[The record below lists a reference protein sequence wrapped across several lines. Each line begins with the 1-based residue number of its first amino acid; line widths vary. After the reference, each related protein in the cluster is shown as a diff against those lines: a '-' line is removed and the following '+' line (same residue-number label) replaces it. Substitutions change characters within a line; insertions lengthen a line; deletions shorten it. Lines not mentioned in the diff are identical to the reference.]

1 VHDTDNYGTDS
12 YISSHLVCL
21 MAAVH
26 VIVTYHMVVKHGTT
40 LNIISLQISCAL
52 LITIPG
58 VAPSPLFGTGLPLGR
73 TRAQARK
80 VRVEPCVRR
89 DFVS

>member
-1 VHDTDNYGTDS
+1 VHDADNYGTDS
-12 YISSHLVCL
+12 YVSSHLVCL

-40 LNIISLQISCAL
+40 LNITSLHISCAL
-52 LITIPG
+52 LITISG
-58 VAPSPLFGTGLPLGR
+58 VTPSPSFGTGLPLGR
-73 TRAQARK
+73 TRARARK
-80 VRVEPCVRR
+80 VRVEPCVWW